1 MRCATPFLGTTA
13 YYTIGSC
20 LWKKLMKPLYYC
32 VVFLSLQCCLPI
44 FPLSSLSA
52 ILDIIAKNNACSD
65 WTRLYWQVF
74 FFVFFFLFFFFQ
86 QANWFKL
93 VYLTFGSAQNVR
105 SRWLDFC
112 PSSSMTYKNMSN
124 FGGKDF
130 CRYCR
135 CPHCLTA
142 HSQDKQTLIRV
153 YTKGNRRI

>member
-1 MRCATPFLGTTA
+1 MCCATPFLGTTA

-20 LWKKLMKPLYYC
+20 LWKKLLKPLYYSL
-32 VVFLSLQCCLPI
+32 VFLSLQCCLPI
-44 FPLSSLSA
+44 FPLSSLSV
-52 ILDIIAKNNACSD
+52 ILDIIAKINACSD
-65 WTRLYWQVF
+65 WNRLYCQVF
-74 FFVFFFLFFFFQ
+74 FLFLSFCFFFFQ
-86 QANWFKL
+86 QTNWFKL

-105 SRWLDFC
+105 SRWPDFC
-112 PSSSMTYKNMSN
+112 PSSSLTHKNMSN

-153 YTKGNRRI
+153 YTKGNTRI